1 MNTETHQITVGGQTL
16 PLDPP
21 RPPRKPHMLLWID
34 AETTGISRTSAK
46 LLEIGMIVTSMDGAE
61 DGDRFVV
68 PVRPDT
74 LSLYDLNPKVL
85 RMHLDNHLLDV
96 VMDADPN
103 EIGYP
108 NVARNLYEWVQ
119 DEAAQYT
126 LHPAGTNVDYDID
139 LLEHQFGPLLHD
151 GWLRELTNHRKLDL
165 STYRLAETALDN
177 NPYQGHAGTHRVTD
191 CISRDRND
199 YALYLDIQRAGHQG
213 TTE

>member
-1 MNTETHQITVGGQTL
+1 MNTLHTTTVGGQTL

-34 AETTGISRTSAK
+34 TETTGISRTSAK
-46 LLEIGMIVTSMDGAE
+46 LLEIGMIVTSVDGAE
-61 DGDRFVV
+61 EHDRFVV

-85 RMHLDNHLLDV
+85 RMHLDNRLLDT

-139 LLEHQFGPLLHD
+139 LLEHQFGPLLHA

-177 NPYQGHAGTHRVTD
+177 NPYQGHAGSHRVTD
-191 CISRDRND
+191 CISSDRND
-199 YALYLDIQRAGHQG
+199 YSLYLDIQRAGHQG
-213 TTE
+213 ATA